1 MSEVS
6 RPWENK
12 RAGLQKV
19 GEQKKCYGFQLQNN
33 GSGRETEQ
41 RGTERECLLIILYT
55 SKSEVDLY
63 KIACYC
69 NAHTGSNVI
78 LLILSMLDY
87 FTLSLLTLKCQ
98 IPEKKYCFSHIS
110 LFLWA
115 TTTTKSIIFQLT
127 TAFFLIVSLCQN
139 S

>member
-19 GEQKKCYGFQLQNN
+19 GEQKKCHGFQLQNN

-98 IPEKKYCFSHIS
+98 IPEKKILFFPHFFVPLGNNNNKINYFSTDH
-110 LFLWA
+110 
-115 TTTTKSIIFQLT
+115 SI
-127 TAFFLIVSLCQN
+127 FFNC
-139 S
+139 